1 LLPDHWPRQE
11 LQKDRQLEL
20 VNQPKKDKMRNYL
33 NNKFKIKER
42 NSSISIELLA
52 GLSTFMS
59 LAYIVIVNPTILS
72 AGGID
77 KSAVFF
83 ATVLI
88 SGVFTIIMGFK
99 ANLPFALAP
108 GLEMDAYVAFYIVG
122 VLGFSWVQGL
132 AIVFY
137 STLIFFILTALR
149 LRHKIV
155 DSIPDL
161 MKHNLAAA
169 VGVFIIMIGLKLS
182 GLIAFKDATPI
193 GLGDFTNNT
202 AICLYIGL
210 IVIFI
215 CEKILSFKGSIL
227 ISIIAMAIYC
237 NYVGIGGGTE
247 PVTYSPKMFSA
258 MGKFTEGLGVIL
270 DPRCWAPILILFLVD
285 FYGSVAKIIGLTV
298 NTGIFKSGKSEDE
311 KIKGGLMI
319 DGFAAL
325 FSPIFGTSSVT
336 TFVESSVGIKEGGRT
351 GLTAIVCGLLLLM
364 CFLLVP
370 LIKFVPVVA
379 TSSALVWVGLWLM
392 PKGMIPM
399 FSKDKT
405 IWNSYKIIDK
415 VILAVMTI
423 AVLVSFSLQYAMI
436 LGYAGYIIKAILEKE
451 KLNIFLVISFILL
464 LVGSLAQL
472 LQHF

>member
-1 LLPDHWPRQE
+1 MKKYL
-11 LQKDRQLEL
+11 DR
-20 VNQPKKDKMRNYL
+20 
-33 NNKFKIKER
+33 KFLITER
-42 NSSISIELLA
+42 KSSISIELLA

-59 LAYIVIVNPTILS
+59 LAYIVVVNPAILS
-72 AGGID
+72 EGGID

-88 SGVFTIIMGFK
+88 SGLFTIIMGLR

-108 GLEMDAYVAFYIVG
+108 GLEMDAYVAFYVVG

-137 STLIFFILTALR
+137 STLIFFILTALK

-169 VGVFIIMIGLKLS
+169 VGVFIIMIGFKLS
-182 GLIAFKDATPI
+182 GIVAFKDATPI
-193 GLGDFTNNT
+193 GLGDFTSKT

-210 IVIFI
+210 GVIFI
-215 CEKILSFKGSIL
+215 AEKVLSFKGSIL
-227 ISIIAMAIYC
+227 ISIIAMALYC
-237 NYVGIGGGTE
+237 NFVGIGGGTE
-247 PVTYSPKMFSA
+247 PVTYSTKMFSA
-258 MGKFTEGLGVIL
+258 TGKFVEGLSVIL
-270 DPRCWAPILILFLVD
+270 DPRSWAPILILFLVD

-298 NTGIFKSGKSEDE
+298 NTGIFKGDGSEDQ
-311 KIKGGLMI
+311 KIKGGLMV

-325 FSPIFGTSSVT
+325 CSPIFGTSSVT

-351 GLTAIVCGLLLLM
+351 GLTAIVCGVLLLM

-370 LIKFVPVVA
+370 LIKFVPVIA

-405 IWNSYKIIDK
+405 IWKSYTTIDR

-436 LGYAGYIIKAILEKE
+436 LGYAGYIIKSYLNKE
-451 KLNIFLVISFILL
+451 KLNIYLVISFILL

-472 LQHF
+472 TQ

>member
-1 LLPDHWPRQE
+1 MRKYLE
-11 LQKDRQLEL
+11 QKFQ
-20 VNQPKKDKMRNYL
+20 
-33 NNKFKIKER
+33 IKER
-42 NSSISIELLA
+42 QSSISIEMLA

-59 LAYIVIVNPTILS
+59 LAYIVVVNPAILS

-77 KSAVFF
+77 RSAVFF

-88 SGVFTIIMGFK
+88 SGAFTIIMGMK
-99 ANLPFALAP
+99 ANLPFVLAP

-122 VLGFSWVQGL
+122 VLGFSWVEGL

-137 STLIFFILTALR
+137 STLIFFILSALK

-169 VGVFIIMIGLKLS
+169 VGMFIVMIGLKLS
-182 GLIAFKDATPI
+182 GLVTFEGATPT
-193 GLGDFTNNT
+193 GLGDFASKP

-210 IVIFI
+210 GVIIIF
-215 CEKILSFKGSIL
+215 EKVLNFKGSIL
-227 ISIIAMAIYC
+227 ISIIAMAVYC
-237 NYVGIGGGTE
+237 NAVGIVDDAK
-247 PVTYSPKMFSA
+247 PATYSMEMFSA
-258 MGKFTEGLGVIL
+258 TGQFVKGLGVIL

-298 NTGIFKSGKSEDE
+298 NTNIFQGNKSEDA
-311 KIKGGLMI
+311 KIKGGLII

-325 FSPIFGTSSVT
+325 ASPIFGTSSVT

-351 GLTAIVCGLLLLM
+351 GLTAVTCGILLLG

-379 TSSALVWVGLWLM
+379 TSSALIWVGLWLM
-392 PKGMIPM
+392 PRGMIKLL
-399 FSKDKT
+399 SKDT
-405 IWNSYKIIDK
+405 TVWDSYKTVDRI
-415 VILAVMTI
+415 ILALMCG
-423 AVLVSFSLQYAMI
+423 AVLFSFSLQYAMI
-436 LGYAGYIIKAILEKE
+436 IGYAGYILKPIFNKE
-451 KLNIFLVISFILL
+451 KPNFYLVISFILL
-464 LVGSLAQL
+464 LLGSLAQL